1 MRRARRWR
9 SALHDGYVVS
19 GLLAAVRDPTRRLR
33 IEQGRWRAAAIALV
47 PLGLAAPSM
56 RGWLESSMSLHMLV
70 QMPLLAAAGFAAA
83 AALPARD
90 AKALA
95 VRVGGALPCLLV
107 ASLASTFWM
116 IPRALDLALF
126 EPAIEAAKF
135 VTLPLLVGAP
145 LALAWP
151 RLGVLGRGFV
161 WTNLASMLAVLGWLY
176 RASPLRV
183 CNAYRI
189 SEQQQTGEWLVFL
202 AIVTFVGWLATLFV
216 TRPAHDAT
224 R

>member
-1 MRRARRWR
+1 VNREDAAAPLFLLLGPTASGKSGFALRLAQRLPIEIVSVD
-9 SALHDGYVVS
+9 SAQVYRGMDIGTAKPDAAER
-19 GLLAAVRDPTRRLR
+19 AAVTHHLIDIVDPVEHYSAARFVDDAL
-33 IEQGRWRAAAIALV
+33 AAIA
-47 PLGLAAPSM
+47 GIRA
-56 RGWLESSMSLHMLV
+56 RG
-70 QMPLLAAAGFAAA
+70 
-83 AALPARD
+83 R
-90 AKALA
+90 
-95 VRVGGALPCLLV
+95 
-107 ASLASTFWM
+107 
-116 IPRALDLALF
+116 
-126 EPAIEAAKF
+126 
-135 VTLPLLVGAP
+135 LPLLVGAP

>member
-1 MRRARRWR
+1 M
-9 SALHDGYVVS
+9 
-19 GLLAAVRDPTRRLR
+19 RDPTRRLR
-33 IEQGRWRAAAIALV
+33 GERGRWRAAALALV
-47 PLGLAAPSM
+47 PLALAAPSL
-56 RGWLESSMSLHMLV
+56 RAWLESSMPLHMLV

-83 AALPARD
+83 ASLPARD
-90 AKALA
+90 AKAL
-95 VRVGGALPCLLV
+95 VDSVGGELPCLLV

-126 EPAIEAAKF
+126 EPAVEAAKF
-135 VTLPLLVGAP
+135 VTLPLLVGAT

-176 RASPLRV
+176 LAAPLRV
-183 CNAYRI
+183 CNAYRM

-202 AIVTFVGWLATLFV
+202 AIVAFVGWLATLFV
-216 TRPAHDAT
+216 ARPVRNAA